1 MSAAT
6 LQRLSVGVVQRWVA
20 AKDQFKGDHMSD
32 DIYRTLAQQLD
43 AIPNGFP
50 ATESGAELRFL
61 EKLFTLEEALLG
73 GVMSMTPAS
82 TEEIA
87 ALVSVD
93 AREARR
99 TLKGMVRKGLITA
112 RRAQGEGARGLHF
125 ALMPFFVGFYEAQ
138 LPRMDA
144 EMAALF
150 ETYFQDSRGLDIP
163 GPSVHRVI
171 PVGEA
176 VKQDVEIQPYEQ
188 AAALLEGAK
197 SWAVRDCICRVQQK
211 LVGKGCDAPL
221 EVCLMFAP
229 VEGIFGGSKTD
240 RVIDK
245 REALAL
251 LNEAAEAG
259 LVHTV
264 GNYRENQH
272 YICNCC
278 TCCCGVVRRLSEFE
292 VPNAVARS
300 AFRAL
305 VDADVCIACG
315 ACAERCQFDAIS
327 VADVAVVDAGR
338 CIGCGQCT
346 LVCPVDA
353 ANSRSAISLVRRPE
367 DEVLGI
373 PLDDVAWGAARDAAN
388 PRGSLKAMG
397 G

>member
-1 MSAAT
+1 MA
-6 LQRLSVGVVQRWVA
+6 
-20 AKDQFKGDHMSD
+20 
-32 DIYRTLAQQLD
+32 
-43 AIPNGFP
+43 P
-50 ATESGAELRFL
+50 A
-61 EKLFTLEEALLG
+61 
-73 GVMSMTPAS
+73 P

-87 ALVSVD
+87 ARASVD

-99 TLKGMVRKGLITA
+99 TLKGMVRNGLITVHRPA
-112 RRAQGEGARGLHF
+112 VDGARGLHF
-125 ALMPFFVGFYEAQ
+125 ALMPFVVGFYEEQ

-150 ETYFQDSRGLDIP
+150 EQYFEDSRGLDVP

-188 AAALLEGAK
+188 AVALLEGAR

-221 EVCLMFAP
+221 EVCLVFAP
-229 VEGIFGGSKTD
+229 VEGAFGGSKVD
-240 RVIDK
+240 RVISK
-245 REALAL
+245 SEALVL

-264 GNYRENQH
+264 GNYRQYNH

-278 TCCCGVVRRLSEFE
+278 TCCCGVLRRLSEFE
-292 VPNAVARS
+292 VPTAIAHS
-300 AFRAL
+300 AFRAV
-305 VDADVCIACG
+305 VDADACIACG
-315 ACAERCQFDAIS
+315 ACEERCQFGAIS
-327 VADVAVVDAGR
+327 VGDVAVVDAGR

-346 LVCPVDA
+346 LVCPSEA
-353 ANSRSAISLVRRPE
+353 MSLMRRPE
-367 DEVLGI
+367 DEVLGV
-373 PLDDVAWGAARDAAN
+373 PLDDAAWGAERDAA
-388 PRGSLKAMG
+388 KAMG